1 MRMLAALFLLTTIF
15 LTGCGT
21 DVMQNSSESTEE
33 NTIEENGTATEANE
47 ETTET
52 ETEEPQVAGEEGTEE
67 ATSEET
73 TEEATEETAEA
84 DQEIIEGLEAVYIGQ
99 ADTHSIEVETT
110 EQGSMIFQTLDT
122 DVDFD
127 TIKDGSN
134 VTIDYYVDENGQN
147 ILQNITVVN

>member
-1 MRMLAALFLLTTIF
+1 MRMLVALFLLTSLF

-33 NTIEENGTATEANE
+33 NTIEENETTTEANE
-47 ETTET
+47 ETAG
-52 ETEEPQVAGEEGTEE
+52 TEEPQVEGEEGTEE
-67 ATSEET
+67 APSEET
-73 TEEATEETAEA
+73 TEEATEEAAEGE
-84 DQEIIEGLEAVYIGQ
+84 QEIIEGLEAVYIGQ